1 MPSYYLIEQKNL
13 SPPRPEGHGLPAN
26 PVRIGFLDFL
36 RELEQE
42 RFSLTPYEGL
52 LVEGIEDVLLAS
64 RPGMEEMAHNVRKIL
79 QRSASN
85 LQDKLVASVQIVF
98 RSKIVSGDEIWVEH
112 PAARLPI
119 AKIFGSPAREE
130 ECGVLFYRVSFNLS
144 SGL

>member
-13 SPPRPEGHGLPAN
+13 SPPRPERQGLPAN

-42 RFSLTPYEGL
+42 EFSLTPYKGL
-52 LVEGIEDVLLAS
+52 LVEGLEDVLLAS
-64 RPGMEEMAHNVRKIL
+64 RPDMEEMANNIRKLL

-85 LQDKLVASVQIVF
+85 LQDKLVANVQIVF
-98 RSKIVSGDEIWVEH
+98 RSELVSGDEIWVRH

-119 AKIFGSPAREE
+119 ARIFGSPAREE
-130 ECGVLFYRVSFNLS
+130 GGGVQFYRVSFNLS
-144 SGL
+144 SGP